1 MGAPCKVKLPSVDTM
16 RHLIKISG
24 RGSYM
29 YAADLSRAYHVLP
42 LEVTDWHLCCIQDG
56 AYYIDISISF
66 GLHWGALAC
75 QRTTSVVTHILAK
88 QGHSIINYID
98 NFGRVASSLQGAQE
112 GFKALQGCSQ
122 ELGLE
127 ENTKASPPIRIMTCL
142 RVEFNTLD
150 MTMSIPP
157 QKLQDT
163 PQLMLDWSHRKTA
176 SPTQLKSILGK
187 LFHIAQCC
195 KPARLFLGRMLTTL
209 RACPPPS
216 TARRSS
222 TRTSTGTSSGSHTS
236 CPPPTACS

>member
-1 MGAPCKVKLPSVDTM
+1 
-16 RHLIKISG
+16 
-24 RGSYM
+24 M
-29 YAADLSRAYHVLP
+29 YAADLSRDYRVLP
-42 LEVTDWHLCCIQDG
+42 LEVIDWPLCCIQVDRV
-56 AYYIDISISF
+56 YYINISIAFS
-66 GLHWGALAC
+66 LHWGALAC

-163 PQLMLDWSHRKTA
+163 LQLVLDWSHRKTA

-195 KPARLFLGRMLTTL
+195 KPARLFLSHMLATL
-209 RACPPPS
+209 RACPPM
-216 TARRSS
+216 ARRSS